1 MTEARHTV
9 PSDLPFAPACERNR
23 DPILQILRAYLMRSQ
38 RVLEIG
44 SGTGQHA
51 VYFASA
57 LPHLE
62 WQTSEVAENL
72 PGIRAWLAH
81 AGLPNTPAP
90 LTIDVAQDLQAAAGG
105 QQFDALFT
113 ANTLHIMAW
122 TQVQQFFRALP
133 YVMAPD
139 ALLLVYG
146 PFNYN
151 NAFTS
156 PGNEQFD
163 ATLRQADPLRGIR
176 DFAAVNAL
184 ALAAGLTLVQDHAM
198 PANNRCLVWRNGA
211 AAALGTAQASALAN
225 TPLAHPA
232 PAAFDAGIQP
242 PASRTDLFVSFTLLA
257 LQGFGGVLAVVQREV
272 VDKKRWMTRETFV
285 EEWAVAQVLPGPNVL
300 NLSLM
305 IGARYFGV
313 SGALAAMAGMVL
325 LPLLIVLG
333 MAFAYVSLASQ
344 PWMASALRGM
354 GAAAA
359 GLIAASSIKLMP
371 ALWHSVLGARN
382 CKALMA
388 VTFFAVAWGRLPLL
402 WVVIGLG
409 LPACLLAWRKL
420 IAADAETSA

>member
-1 MTEARHTV
+1 M
-9 PSDLPFAPACERNR
+9 PSPESANADLPIAPACERNR
-23 DPILQILRAYLMRSQ
+23 EPILQMLRPYLTGRAQ
-38 RVLEIG
+38 VLEIG

-51 VYFASA
+51 VYFAAA
-57 LPHLE
+57 LPHLV
-62 WQTSEVAENL
+62 WQSSDVADNL
-72 PGIRAWLAH
+72 PDVRAWLAH
-81 AGLPNTPAP
+81 ANLPNTPPP
-90 LTIDVAQDLQAAAGG
+90 LEIDVRHGLQSPALAG
-105 QQFDALFT
+105 QRFDAVFS

-122 TQVQQFFRALP
+122 AQVQQLFAALP
-133 YVMAPD
+133 GVLAPGG
-139 ALLLVYG
+139 LLLVYG

-156 PGNEQFD
+156 PGNAQFD

-176 DFAAVNAL
+176 DFEAVNAL
-184 ALAAGLTLVQDHAM
+184 ALASGLTLVQDHAM

-211 AAALGTAQASALAN
+211 AATLGTAQAPALAN

-305 IGARYFGV
+305 IGARYFGI

-344 PWMASALRGM
+344 SWMASGLRGM

-359 GLIAASSIKLMP
+359 GLIAASSVRLMP
-371 ALWHSVLGARN
+371 ALWHNALGARN
-382 CKALMA
+382 CKAFMA
-388 VTFFAVAWGRLPLL
+388 VAFFAVAWGRLPLL
-402 WVVIGLG
+402 WVVLGLG

-420 IAADAETSA
+420 AAADAGAAA